1 MKTRCLTPTECCQFS
16 NFILPGC
23 FFFLVCMGYLIN
35 THFQT
40 YQEILGT
47 DFLIIDE
54 YINGINMLVIDI
66 PTNLKEELIT
76 HADM

>member
-1 MKTRCLTPTECCQFS
+1 
-16 NFILPGC
+16 
-23 FFFLVCMGYLIN
+23 MGYLIN

-54 YINGINMLVIDI
+54 YINGINMLVIYQLMI

>member
-54 YINGINMLVIDI
+54 FIYKWYQYVGDI